1 MTTKNFD
8 DVLTTTRDA
17 RGVVTLT
24 LNDPARFNALGAEM
38 LSALQQA
45 LDDAGR
51 DESVRV
57 VVLAA
62 AGKAFCAGHNLKD
75 MAANPELAYYQ
86 KLFAQCSRMMLTIH
100 KLPVPVIARV
110 QGMATAAGCQL
121 VAQCDLAV
129 AADSASFATSGIHYG
144 LFCATPSVP
153 LVRNVPAKRAM
164 EMLLTGDFIDAPTAL
179 AQGLLNRV
187 VPADALDAEVEKL
200 VESILQKPRVAV
212 AMGKALVYQQRELGI
227 DAAYQLA
234 GQTMATTETPML
246 EDVGRWAEAFLRP
259 TVLVEFAA
267 LAACLGLAW
276 LLVSLLQRGLHR
288 GDPRSIL
295 FGTRIVDGA
304 LFPLALL
311 CLAYVAR
318 TVLLQWVPLAV
329 FKVAVPVLVSL
340 VVIRIGVKVLQVA
353 YPDAAWVRP
362 IERSISWLAWLGM
375 VLWVTGLLPLV
386 LEE

>member
-17 RGVVTLT
+17 RGVLTLT

-51 DESVRV
+51 DEAVRV

-86 KLFAQCSRMMLTIH
+86 KLFAQCSRVMLAIH

-129 AADSASFATSGIHYG
+129 AADTASFATSGIHYG

-164 EMLLTGDFIDAPTAL
+164 EMLLTGDFIDAATAVQLGLINEVVPDVELAAATRAL
-179 AQGLLNRV
+179 A
-187 VPADALDAEVEKL
+187 EK
-200 VESILQKPRVAV
+200 IAAKTPVAV
-212 AMGKALVYQQRELGI
+212 RLGKKMFYEQLGMDLESAYRFASERMACNMDSEDAREGI
-227 DAAYQLA
+227 DAFI
-234 GQTMATTETPML
+234 EKREPRWK
-246 EDVGRWAEAFLRP
+246 GR
-259 TVLVEFAA
+259 
-267 LAACLGLAW
+267 
-276 LLVSLLQRGLHR
+276 
-288 GDPRSIL
+288 
-295 FGTRIVDGA
+295 
-304 LFPLALL
+304 
-311 CLAYVAR
+311 
-318 TVLLQWVPLAV
+318 
-329 FKVAVPVLVSL
+329 
-340 VVIRIGVKVLQVA
+340 
-353 YPDAAWVRP
+353 
-362 IERSISWLAWLGM
+362 
-375 VLWVTGLLPLV
+375 
-386 LEE
+386 